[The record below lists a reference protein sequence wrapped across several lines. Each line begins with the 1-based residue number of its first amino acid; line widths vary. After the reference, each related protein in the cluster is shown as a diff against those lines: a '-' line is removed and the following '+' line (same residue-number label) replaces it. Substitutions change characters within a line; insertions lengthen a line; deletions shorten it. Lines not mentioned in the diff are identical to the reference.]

1 MKKITPEQLAK
12 AIDYATYRKLINDLF
27 ATGKSTGP
35 DNSPEILHYTELNIA
50 RMNRVEKTVTLS
62 DELLQA
68 LNNIKRKQQ
77 WIVISE
83 GWCGDAAQIVP
94 LFNIIEK
101 NCNMIEL
108 KFLLRDENLDLMDQY
123 LTNGGRAI
131 PKLLIVDA
139 AQLNVLTHWGPRP
152 KLAQQLINDMQ
163 AAHIDISE
171 IKEKLH
177 LWYAKDRSK
186 AIQQELTECLSIVQ
200 DKENEIL
207 NLALPLN

>member
-1 MKKITPEQLAK
+1 MNKVTTAQLEK
-12 AIDYATYRKLINDLF
+12 AMDYATYRKLINDLY
-27 ATGKSTGP
+27 AEGKSTGP
-35 DNSPEILHYTELNIA
+35 DNSPEILHYTEMNIA

-62 DELLQA
+62 DELIQA
-68 LNNIKRKQQ
+68 LNNIKHKQQ
-77 WIVISE
+77 WVVISE

-94 LFNIIEK
+94 LFYLIEK
-101 NCNMIEL
+101 QCDMVDL

-123 LTNGGRAI
+123 LTNGGRAV

-163 AAHIDISE
+163 AAHIDINE

-186 AIQQELTECLSIVQ
+186 AIQQEITESLSILEE
-200 DKENEIL
+200 KKLL
-207 NLALPLN
+207 NLEA

>member
-1 MKKITPEQLAK
+1 MNKVTTAQLEK

-27 ATGKSTGP
+27 AAGKSTGP

-68 LNNIKRKQQ
+68 LKNIKHKQQ

-94 LFNIIEK
+94 LFHIIEK
-101 NCNMIEL
+101 HCDMIDL
-108 KFLLRDENLDLMDQY
+108 KFLLRDENLDLIDQY

-139 AQLNVLTHWGPRP
+139 PTNNVLTHWGPRP

-163 AAHIDISE
+163 AAHIDMAE

-177 LWYAKDRSK
+177 LWYARDRAK
-186 AIQQELTECLSIVQ
+186 AIQQELTVCLSILE
-200 DKENEIL
+200 DKANEIL
-207 NLALPLN
+207 NLASPLN